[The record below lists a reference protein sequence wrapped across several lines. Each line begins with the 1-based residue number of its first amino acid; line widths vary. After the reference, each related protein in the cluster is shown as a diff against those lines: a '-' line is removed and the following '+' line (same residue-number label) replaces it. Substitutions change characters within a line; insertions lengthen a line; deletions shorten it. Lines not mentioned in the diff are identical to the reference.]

1 MDQKV
6 KERIKKITPILIF
19 NILLPTIDIITDLL
33 IIIRLFEG
41 SYKCNQDDST
51 ASLFE
56 YEQCKAYGPHNYCS
70 SLSNICKIKD
80 IHPFFEQQCQEGNG
94 LDVVKNMCKT
104 TGHPLFAMAMFLP
117 FLTNYLVTIYL
128 WTTMNRNPKTIVFPL
143 LNIFPQ
149 YGNLKI

>member
-56 YEQCKAYGPHNYCS
+56 YEQCKAYGPPQ
-70 SLSNICKIKD
+70 LLFL
-80 IHPFFEQQCQEGNG
+80 PQQHLQ
-94 LDVVKNMCKT
+94 DQ
-104 TGHPLFAMAMFLP
+104 GHPSIL
-117 FLTNYLVTIYL
+117 
-128 WTTMNRNPKTIVFPL
+128 
-143 LNIFPQ
+143 
-149 YGNLKI
+149 

>member
-1 MDQKV
+1 MGSEVLSLTSKARYKYYFCRESTFYKKEMNQKAR
-6 KERIKKITPILIF
+6 ERIKKITPILIF

-80 IHPFFEQQCQEGNG
+80 IHPFFEDKCQEGHG
-94 LDVVKNMCKT
+94 LDVVKNMCIT
-104 TGHPLFAMAMFLP
+104 TAHP
-117 FLTNYLVTIYL
+117 
-128 WTTMNRNPKTIVFPL
+128 
-143 LNIFPQ
+143 
-149 YGNLKI
+149 